1 MSLFDNPEYRWRE
14 TYQLFHKKSRRP
26 TVEDVQKLLGN
37 ARENYRL
44 EDLRGDESSRFESVT
59 VLAADAFAAIDITYV
74 ADDQIQE
81 QVGEIQE
88 EMKEVLEDLEDLAKL
103 DSLTDYDV
111 CLDLLH
117 FERLV
122 DMVAQEDDELSAFFD
137 PGALLSVIEKLTS
150 LTGGV
155 CLDPAS
161 ATIM

>member
-1 MSLFDNPEYRWRE
+1 
-14 TYQLFHKKSRRP
+14 
-26 TVEDVQKLLGN
+26 
-37 ARENYRL
+37 
-44 EDLRGDESSRFESVT
+44 
-59 VLAADAFAAIDITYV
+59 
-74 ADDQIQE
+74 
-81 QVGEIQE
+81 
-88 EMKEVLEDLEDLAKL
+88 MKEVLEDLEDLAKL